1 MRITFK
7 LYAGLEAYL
16 PPGSRNNAINAEIE
30 AGASAHTVL
39 QYFNVPRE
47 RAHLMLL
54 NGVYLKASERDAR
67 VLQEGDVLAVW
78 PPVAG
83 G

>member
-7 LYAGLEAYL
+7 LYAGLGDYL
-16 PPGSRNNAINAEIE
+16 PVGSRDNSISTEIE
-30 AGASAHTVL
+30 PGASAHTVL
-39 QYFNVPRE
+39 QHFNVPRE

-54 NGVYLKASERDAR
+54 NGVYLNASERDSRA
-67 VLQEGDVLAVW
+67 LQEEDVLAVW